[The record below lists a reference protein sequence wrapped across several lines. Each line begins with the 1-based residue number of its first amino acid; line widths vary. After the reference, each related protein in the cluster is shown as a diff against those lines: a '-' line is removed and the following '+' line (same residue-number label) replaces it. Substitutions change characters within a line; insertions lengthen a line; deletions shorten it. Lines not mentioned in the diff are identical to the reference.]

1 MRGKI
6 VSLLGT
12 LLQLTCVLVVSYEV
26 IKGTLKY
33 LDAPVANKIYTAE
46 AELPV
51 ITICNKWKFRMGT
64 VLGLVKN
71 DFTAGR
77 FLPEDSENVTA
88 EEVYTEAL
96 EEYYYLLDITG
107 LMITQY
113 FIYFFN
119 IFLSKKRFL

>member
-1 MRGKI
+1 M
-6 VSLLGT
+6 
-12 LLQLTCVLVVSYEV
+12 LQLTCVLVVSYEV

-51 ITICNKWKFRMGT
+51 IRICPQKKFRMGT
-64 VLGLVKN
+64 ILGLKYD

-88 EEVYTEAL
+88 EEVFTEAL

-113 FIYFFN
+113 FIYLF
-119 IFLSKKRFL
+119 

>member
-1 MRGKI
+1 MKGKI

-12 LLQLTCVLVVSYEV
+12 LLLMTCVLVVAYEV
-26 IKGTLKY
+26 MKGTLKY

-51 ITICNKWKFRMGT
+51 ITICPQKKFWMGT
-64 VLGLVKN
+64 KLGLSRD

-77 FLPEDSENVTA
+77 FLPQDSENVAA
-88 EEVYTEAL
+88 EEDFTEAL

-107 LMITQY
+107 LDNTI
-113 FIYFFN
+113 FIYLF
-119 IFLSKKRFL
+119 